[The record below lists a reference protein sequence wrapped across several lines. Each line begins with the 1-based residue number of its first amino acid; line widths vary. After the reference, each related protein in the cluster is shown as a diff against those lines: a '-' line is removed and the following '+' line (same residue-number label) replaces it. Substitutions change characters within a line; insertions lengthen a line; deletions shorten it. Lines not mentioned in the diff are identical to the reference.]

1 MYELDDS
8 CICEVVDDTDA
19 LCYVSPHAYS
29 RAAVYHV
36 HDACVSEVVDD
47 TDALCYVSP
56 HAYK

>member
-1 MYELDDS
+1 MHINEL
-8 CICEVVDDTDA
+8 
-19 LCYVSPHAYS
+19 LYHAYS

-47 TDALCYVSP
+47 TDALCYVSL